1 MSRTWA
7 VVKREFTE
15 VVRRR
20 SYRLMTVLFPVFYV
34 GVLAFF
40 VLIMRGGGEAR
51 VTIVDAT
58 GVGLGQRVEQTLT
71 TLPPGAD
78 ASKRTTFH
86 ASLLA
91 VGAQDTAEA
100 RSGLLERIE
109 AKQLDGYILLPPGV
123 LTGAEAVYEG
133 RSSTNLRQ
141 MEQIR
146 SAVQSAVQGARLAD
160 QGVDP
165 VRLAAA
171 LRPIKFEALKA
182 GKGAA
187 QGTGQSLYLL
197 GYILGF
203 MVYLLVMIHGQAV
216 MRSVLEEKKDRIVEV
231 VVSSI
236 RAKQLMLGK
245 VLGIGGASLLQ
256 VGIWIVTG
264 LVLLRAAPGIAAR
277 LGGSLPPLP
286 QVPVSVAVTFLLF
299 FALGFLLYASIFA
312 ALGAMATSDQDLQQL
327 QFVPTMLLM
336 VSYFVMF
343 KAMLDP
349 EGTVS
354 VVASWVPI
362 SSVMVMPVRAAIVAV
377 SPLEIAG
384 SLAVLIVTGLG
395 FVWVGGKIYRIG
407 ILATGKRPSLSEVV
421 HWVRTA

>member
-7 VVKREFTE
+7 VVKREFGE

-34 GVLAFF
+34 GVLGFF
-40 VLIMRGGGEAR
+40 VLLMRGGGEAR
-51 VTIVDAT
+51 VAIVDAT
-58 GVGLGQRVEQTLT
+58 ASGMGARVERALT
-71 TLPPGAD
+71 TVPPGAN
-78 ASKRTTFH
+78 AKRRTTFH
-86 ASLLA
+86 TSLMTIP
-91 VGAQDTAEA
+91 AQDTAGV
-100 RSGLLERIE
+100 RTTLLGRIE
-109 AKQLDGYILLPPGV
+109 AKQLDGYVLLPPGAMDSARV
-123 LTGAEAVYEG
+123 LYEG
-133 RSSTNLRQ
+133 RSSTNLMQ
-141 MEQIR
+141 MEQLR

-165 VRLAAA
+165 TRLAAA

-203 MVYLLVMIHGQAV
+203 IVYFLVMIHGQAV

-236 RAKQLMLGK
+236 QAKQLMLGK

-256 VGIWIVTG
+256 VAIWIVTG
-264 LVLLRAAPGIAAR
+264 LVLLRAAPGIAAQ

-299 FALGFLLYASIFA
+299 FALGFMLYASIFA
-312 ALGAMATSDQDLQQL
+312 ALGAMAASEQDLQQL
-327 QFVPTMLLM
+327 QFLPTMLLLA
-336 VSYFVMF
+336 SYFIMF
-343 KAMLDP
+343 KAMTEP
-349 EGTVS
+349 EGVAS

-384 SLAVLIVTGLG
+384 SLALLVVTALG

-407 ILATGKRPSLSEVV
+407 ILATGKRPSVAEVMR
-421 HWVRTA
+421 WVRTA